1 MPDAQDI
8 LLQGINENRP
18 MVLVLGQRSYSD
30 GGNGP
35 TLLSNAIAK
44 LGLQTSPDTG
54 WSSLLD
60 AGISE
65 ESYDWLAE
73 RFRRHVLPPVV
84 EILCEVPWCAIF
96 TSSLDPTL
104 ADLFTDNGREAE
116 PILTSSEY
124 PRSARSRARPPF
136 YYLFSRAGEHDP
148 RALPPSNNLEWN
160 ARRMQHTYP
169 LLNRI
174 LDTATPLGIIAVDGF
189 VAGDDWLSAT
199 DLVSSLVDATEN
211 QVLWFGGYPRL
222 DRDEEALFGQLV
234 EAGRILVA
242 PMRLGSMIA
251 ALQANG
257 RLSAEMRTPSEEAG
271 VVSFGKNHVLDT
283 TPEERLRVEAV
294 ASIVDDSWNPTFLDP
309 LGPDA
314 EYDAFRRFH
323 GDRGGPRLMVEGINR
338 NFAITRDFELD
349 LLNRVRES
357 LAEHWKLDT
366 SLVVSGQSGTG
377 KSVALARVVATIRG
391 ERIAPVL
398 YGVGRIPQVEE
409 ISGFCE
415 SAENAGAQA
424 TLVVCDANRDVDDY
438 DELLGGL
445 RSRGRKVVVVG
456 SQYRAADLNLPL
468 PDLRIE
474 VPANLSER
482 ETDSLNQLLHT
493 YLGDVIEPGY
503 ATHHFLAYVYRC
515 LPASRPR
522 IGAGLSAEARAAEEH
537 LREWGRQPRPTIPM
551 SQLHQQL
558 IEKGYIDEYQPIFD
572 ERHVEA
578 LESEDTSAGKFI
590 DFVMTAG
597 RLHCPIP
604 VNLLLRAVSG
614 QSRRID
620 ASLVANMFTAL
631 DLFRWDSSGS
641 AGDELLISPRIALEA
656 RLICNR
662 RLGSPLAE
670 AARLNQLIG
679 CVRQGIDNVEERR
692 FLLDLLQQVGRDGPE
707 GLRYKQSFVS
717 FARTLTELRQRFN
730 VLDASLML
738 QESAFRR
745 SAVREREVDDADRFE
760 LLEEARDA
768 VQTALDG
775 LANGD
780 IQASRQT
787 RQNLLVERAALY
799 GFLTFD
805 RVARSESGGAVWS
818 AYQAAKTAV
827 TQAVSATD
835 NYYPHDVALWT
846 PADIFK
852 AEQLT
857 EQQRAALA
865 ADIYSALDQVERDAL
880 SRTQRERFDQ
890 RRMSVGETLGDHKLT
905 EDAYVKLE
913 EEGSTAGYFL
923 RARSFAPSFN
933 SENMGKFST
942 SDVEKA
948 GRAADFLM
956 SRWHKIFQDER
967 CLFLLLECKWISAL
981 GLRPFQGERQPLPT
995 PERAVPM
1002 LRIVQA
1008 LNQCAGASAQYRTLY
1023 LEGVLSWLTGDYLA
1037 AREIFRQ
1044 IARETDNV
1052 YRRRVNKRHVVSNDN
1067 QTSMAFRGRV
1077 ERKMGENRWSIR
1089 VDGLNQLI
1097 DLIDTDFPHDDI
1109 AMGRAL
1115 SDFAIAFSFIG
1126 PIADRRQPRTMQ

>member
-1 MPDAQDI
+1 MPDAQEI
-8 LLQGINENRP
+8 LLQAINENRP
-18 MVLVLGQRSYSD
+18 LVLILGQRSYAD
-30 GGNGP
+30 GGKGP
-35 TLLSNAIAK
+35 TLLSNAVAK
-44 LGLQTSPDTG
+44 LGLETSSGVG

-65 ESYDWLAE
+65 ENYDWLAE
-73 RFRRHVLPPVV
+73 RFRRHVPPPAV
-84 EILCEVPWCAIF
+84 EVLCEVPWCAIF
-96 TSSLDPTL
+96 TSSLDPSL
-104 ADLFTDNGREAE
+104 SDLFTDNGREAE

-148 RALPPSNNLEWN
+148 RALPPSNRLEWN
-160 ARRMQHTYP
+160 ARRMQHAYP
-169 LLNRI
+169 LINRI
-174 LDTATPLGIIAVDGF
+174 LDTATPLGTIAIDGF
-189 VAGDDWLSAT
+189 VPGEDWLSTT
-199 DLVSSLVDATEN
+199 DLVSSIVGATEN

-222 DRDEEALFGQLV
+222 DRDEAALFGELV
-234 EAGRILVA
+234 ETGRILVS
-242 PMRLGSMIA
+242 PMRLGSAVA
-251 ALQANG
+251 ALQASG
-257 RLSAEMRTPSEEAG
+257 RLTAEMQALSEEAG
-271 VVSFGKNHVLDT
+271 VVSFGSNGVLDT

-294 ASIVDDSWNPTFLDP
+294 ASIVDDSWTPAFLDP

-323 GDRGGPRLMVEGINR
+323 GDRGGPRLMVEGIKR
-338 NFAITRDFELD
+338 EFAITRDFEQVVLD
-349 LLNRVRES
+349 RVREA

-377 KSVALARVVATIRG
+377 KSVALARIVATVRS

-409 ISGFCE
+409 ISSFCE

-456 SQYRAADLNLPL
+456 SQYRSGDHNLSQS
-468 PDLRIE
+468 DLRIE
-474 VPANLSER
+474 APASLSER
-482 ETDSLNQLLHT
+482 ETDNLNQLLAT
-493 YLGDVIEPGY
+493 YLGDIIDPGN
-503 ATHHFLAYVYRC
+503 TSHHFLAYMYRC

-537 LREWGRQPRPTIPM
+537 LRDWGRQPRPTIPL

-558 IEKGYIDEYQPIFD
+558 IEKGFIAEYQPIFD
-572 ERHVEA
+572 ERHVVA
-578 LESEDTSAGKFI
+578 LESEDSSASKFI
-590 DFVMTAG
+590 DFVMSAG
-597 RLHCPIP
+597 RLNCPVP

-614 QSRRID
+614 QAKHID
-620 ASLVANMFTAL
+620 ASLIANMFTEL
-631 DLFRWDSSGS
+631 DLFRWESSS
-641 AGDELLISPRIALEA
+641 ASGAELLISPRITLEA

-662 RLGSPLAE
+662 RLGGALAE
-670 AARLNQLIG
+670 AERLNQLIG

-717 FARTLTELRQRFN
+717 FAQTLTELRQRFN

-775 LANGD
+775 IANGD

-846 PADIFK
+846 PADIFQ

-857 EQQRAALA
+857 EQQRAELA
-865 ADIYSALDQVERDAL
+865 ADIYSALHQVERDAL
-880 SRTQRERFDQ
+880 SQTQRERFDQ
-890 RRMSVGETLGDHKLT
+890 RRMSVGETLEDHELT

-923 RARSFAPSFN
+923 RARSLAPRLN
-933 SENMGKFST
+933 SENVGILSP
-942 SDVEKA
+942 SDMDKA
-948 GRAADFLM
+948 TESADFLM
-956 SRWHKIFQDER
+956 SRWHKIFRDER
-967 CLFLLLECKWISAL
+967 CLFLLLECKWIAAM
-981 GLRPFQGERQPLPT
+981 GLRPFHGERQPLPD
-995 PERAVPM
+995 PERAVPI
-1002 LRIVQA
+1002 LHIVQA
-1008 LNQCAGASAQYRTLY
+1008 LNQCAGSSAQYRTLY
-1023 LEGVLSWLTGDYLA
+1023 LEGVLSWLTEDYLA
-1037 AREIFRQ
+1037 ARDIFRQ

-1052 YRRRVNKRHVVSNDN
+1052 YRRRVNKRHVVSNDD
-1067 QTSMAFRGRV
+1067 QTSKAFKGRV
-1077 ERKMGENRWSIR
+1077 ERKRGENRWSIR

-1109 AMGRAL
+1109 AAGRAL

-1126 PIADRRQPRTMQ
+1126 PIADRRQPRIG

>member
-1 MPDAQDI
+1 MLDAQEI
-8 LLQGINENRP
+8 LLQAINENRP
-18 MVLVLGQRSYSD
+18 MVLVLGQKSYAD

-35 TLLSNAIAK
+35 TLLSNAVTK
-44 LGLQTSPDTG
+44 LGLDSSSDMG
-54 WSSLLD
+54 WLSLLD
-60 AGISE
+60 AGIPE
-65 ESYDWLAE
+65 EYYDWLAE
-73 RFRRHVLPPVV
+73 RFRRHVPPPSV
-84 EILCEVPWCAIF
+84 EVLSEVPWCAIF
-96 TSSLDPTL
+96 TSSLDPAL
-104 ADLFTDNGREAE
+104 SDLFTDNGREAE

-148 RALPPSNNLEWN
+148 RALPPSNRLEWN

-174 LDTATPLGIIAVDGF
+174 LDTATPLGMIAIDGF
-189 VAGDDWLSAT
+189 VSGDDWLSTT

-222 DRDEEALFGQLV
+222 DRDEAALFDELV
-234 EAGRILVA
+234 ETGRILVEQ
-242 PMRLGSMIA
+242 MRLGSTVA
-251 ALQANG
+251 ALQASG
-257 RLSAEMRTPSEEAG
+257 RLSAEMQTPSEEAG
-271 VVSFGKNHVLDT
+271 VVSFGNNRELDT

-294 ASIVDDSWNPTFLDP
+294 ASIVDDSWTPTFLDP

-323 GDRGGPRLMVEGINR
+323 GDRGGPRLMVEGIQR
-338 NFAITRDFELD
+338 NFAIARDFEQD
-349 LLNRVRES
+349 LLDRVREA

-377 KSVALARVVATIRG
+377 KSVALARIVATVRA
-391 ERIAPVL
+391 ERIAPAL
-398 YGVGRIPQVEE
+398 YGVGRIPQLEE
-409 ISGFCE
+409 ISSFCE
-415 SAENAGAQA
+415 SAENAGALA

-456 SQYRAADLNLPL
+456 SQYRSADHNLPQS
-468 PDLRIE
+468 DLLIE
-474 VPANLSER
+474 APANLSER
-482 ETDSLNQLLHT
+482 ETHSLNQLLET
-493 YLGDVIEPGY
+493 YLGDIIDPGP
-503 ATHHFLAYVYRC
+503 TNHHFLAYMYRC

-537 LREWGRQPRPTIPM
+537 LREWGKQSKPVMPV

-558 IEKGYIDEYQPIFD
+558 IENGYIAEYQPIFD

-578 LESEDTSAGKFI
+578 LESEDSSAGKFI

-597 RLHCPIP
+597 RLHCPVP

-614 QSRRID
+614 QDRHID
-620 ASLVANMFTAL
+620 ASLIANMFTAL
-631 DLFRWDSSGS
+631 DLFRWDSSNS
-641 AGDELLISPRIALEA
+641 LGDELLISPRITLEA

-670 AARLNQLIG
+670 AERLNQLIG
-679 CVRQGIDNVEERR
+679 FVRQGIDNVEERR

-775 LANGD
+775 IANGN

-799 GFLTFD
+799 GFLTYD
-805 RVARSESGGAVWS
+805 RVSRSESGGAVWS

-846 PADIFK
+846 PADIFQ

-857 EQQRAALA
+857 DQQRAELA
-865 ADIYSALDQVERDAL
+865 ADIYSALHQVERAAL
-880 SRTQRERFDQ
+880 SETQRERFDQ
-890 RRMSVGETLGDHKLT
+890 RRMYVGETLEDHELT

-913 EEGSTAGYFL
+913 AEGSTAGYFL
-923 RARSFAPSFN
+923 RARSFAPRLN
-933 SENMGKFST
+933 YENVGKLSL
-942 SDVEKA
+942 SDMNKA
-948 GRAADFLM
+948 GKAADFLM

-967 CLFLLLECKWISAL
+967 CLFLLLECKWIAAL
-981 GLRPFQGERQPLPT
+981 GSRPFHGERQPLPT
-995 PERAVPM
+995 SERAVPV
-1002 LRIVQA
+1002 LRLVQA
-1008 LNQCAGASAQYRTLY
+1008 LNQCAGASAQYRTRY
-1023 LEGVLSWLTGDYLA
+1023 LEGVLSWLTEDYLA
-1037 AREIFRQ
+1037 ARDIFRQ

-1052 YRRRVNKRHVVSNDN
+1052 YRRRVNKRHVVSNDD
-1067 QTSMAFRGRV
+1067 QTFKAFKGRV
-1077 ERKMGENRWSIR
+1077 EQKRGENRWSIR

-1109 AMGRAL
+1109 AIGRTL
-1115 SDFAIAFSFIG
+1115 SDFTIAFSFIG
-1126 PIADRRQPRTMQ
+1126 PIADRRQPRTV